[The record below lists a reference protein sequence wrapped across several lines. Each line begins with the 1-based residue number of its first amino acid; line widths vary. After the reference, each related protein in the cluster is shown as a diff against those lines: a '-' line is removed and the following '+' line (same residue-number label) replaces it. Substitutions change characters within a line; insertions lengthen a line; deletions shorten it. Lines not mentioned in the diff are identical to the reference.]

1 MTLVLVVHFP
11 SDLANLQVK
20 FRVFILFSF
29 FLLEN
34 LAGGLF
40 SHRGQYNSDF
50 FGTEFASFALGCQLF
65 NRLSVLLG

>member
-1 MTLVLVVHFP
+1 MLPLIVAKSAHDTGSCSS

-40 SHRGQYNSDF
+40 SHRMANIILIFLVLNLQ
-50 FGTEFASFALGCQLF
+50 ALH
-65 NRLSVLLG
+65 